1 MQGDVYDKDKQTV
14 CPECGSTELIGD
26 YERAE
31 VVCAHCGLVIDE
43 NLVDMGPE
51 WRAFDHE
58 QRDKRTRVGA
68 PITYTIHDKGL
79 STMID
84 WRNKDI
90 YGRDIPARNRAQWYR
105 LRKWQRK
112 IRISGATE
120 RNLAFALSELDK
132 RFFKIRSSKKCE
144 GSCICSIQK
153 CSGQQTYS
161 WKEY

>member
-58 QRDKRTRVGA
+58 QRDNVLGLELQSLT
-68 PITYTIHDKGL
+68 PFTIKV
-79 STMID
+79 
-84 WRNKDI
+84 
-90 YGRDIPARNRAQWYR
+90 
-105 LRKWQRK
+105 
-112 IRISGATE
+112 
-120 RNLAFALSELDK
+120 
-132 RFFKIRSSKKCE
+132 
-144 GSCICSIQK
+144 
-153 CSGQQTYS
+153 
-161 WKEY
+161 